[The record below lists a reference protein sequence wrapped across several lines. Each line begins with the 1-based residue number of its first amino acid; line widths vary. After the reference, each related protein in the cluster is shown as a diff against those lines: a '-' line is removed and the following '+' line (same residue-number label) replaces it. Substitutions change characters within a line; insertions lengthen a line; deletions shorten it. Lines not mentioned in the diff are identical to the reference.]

1 MPEETADTIAEIL
14 RKSADHQTLKGQ
26 RVEGRGIIIQPQ
38 GGLLDRFKAAMLIW
52 EDAPTK

>member
-26 RVEGRGIIIQPQ
+26 RVEGRGIFQPQ
-38 GGLLDRFKAAMLIW
+38 GGLLDRFKAAMLI
-52 EDAPTK
+52 